1 MIEGDIMSDE
11 PTPRAQ
17 WNVKVFINL
26 GLLVAAGCLIA
37 YGLVSEQITVKDALS
52 YVASAAFG
60 GGIAWLS
67 K

>member
-1 MIEGDIMSDE
+1 MPDE
-11 PTPRAQ
+11 PSPRAQ

-26 GLLVAAGCLIA
+26 GLLVAAGGLLV
-37 YGLVSEQITVKDALS
+37 YGLLHDQLTVKEALS

-60 GGIAWLS
+60 GGVTWLA

>member
-1 MIEGDIMSDE
+1 MANE
-11 PTPRAQ
+11 PSARAQ
-17 WNVKVFINL
+17 WNVKILVNL

-37 YGLVSEQITVKDALS
+37 YGLVSDQLTVKDALS

-60 GGIAWLS
+60 GGIAWLA